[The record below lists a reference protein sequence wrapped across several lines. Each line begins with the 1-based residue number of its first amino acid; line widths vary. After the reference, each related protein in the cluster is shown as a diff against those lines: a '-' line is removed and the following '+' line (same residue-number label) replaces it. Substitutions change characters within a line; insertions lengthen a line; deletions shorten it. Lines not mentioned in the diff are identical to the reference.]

1 VVNLKEKRE
10 EKGFTQQQLADE
22 VGVWRSTI
30 AMIET
35 GINKPSVPLAQKIG
49 LILEFNWTEFFE

>member
-1 VVNLKEKRE
+1 VVDLKEKRE
-10 EKGFTQQQLADE
+10 EKGYTQQSLADE

-35 GINKPSVPLAQKIG
+35 GTNKPSVPLAQKIAS
-49 LILEFNWTEFFE
+49 ILGFNWTEFFE